1 MTTSF
6 SDFLRFTHISKC
18 MCMCIQRSLYSCL
31 SQTTVQRSG
40 LTSARSRVADVSISQ
55 RQRRIGARQGL
66 TRANV
71 SSLVFAN
78 THGRLGAA
86 SLTISI
92 AVSARM
98 VGLSAQSPALLH
110 LRQNDEDDDYAKN
123 CEALHLVDLL
133 DENSD

>member
-1 MTTSF
+1 MH
-6 SDFLRFTHISKC
+6 THIRTC
-18 MCMCIQRSLYSCL
+18 MCMCMQ
-31 SQTTVQRSG
+31 QSG
-40 LTSARSRVADVSISQ
+40 LGIGLACTRVAHVSISQ
-55 RQRRIGARQGL
+55 SQGRIGARQGL